1 MQTVLL
7 TGTINSGTDF
17 SVYTFKQPIKIY
29 SIYVNRTRAVDIGF
43 WDVANQNPVLNV
55 GSGTIVQN
63 SMIRIAVDTSIIF
76 LKKRLITR
84 NVQITTPAT
93 YPATFSVV
101 LTYE

>member
-43 WDVANQNPVLNV
+43 GMW
-55 GSGTIVQN
+55 
-63 SMIRIAVDTSIIF
+63 
-76 LKKRLITR
+76 
-84 NVQITTPAT
+84 QIKTL
-93 YPATFSVV
+93 F
-101 LTYE
+101 